1 MGGARHPS
9 ECSLHGRVTPQAAQ
23 PCKVHGDVLR
33 ASPGIESELL
43 VGTARGGAVEGGVV
57 RACQQQLLVMG
68 RSRRQPTDHDD
79 HASSQATASEPE
91 QPAMNKRQPTV
102 VGGVRTEGGGRVDR
116 ALEE

>member
-9 ECSLHGRVTPQAAQ
+9 ECSLHGRVTPQAAE

-68 RSRRQPTDHDD
+68 RFRAKADRWNTLTSDNRPRRPCQQPGF
-79 HASSQATASEPE
+79 SQ
-91 QPAMNKRQPTV
+91 
-102 VGGVRTEGGGRVDR
+102 
-116 ALEE
+116 